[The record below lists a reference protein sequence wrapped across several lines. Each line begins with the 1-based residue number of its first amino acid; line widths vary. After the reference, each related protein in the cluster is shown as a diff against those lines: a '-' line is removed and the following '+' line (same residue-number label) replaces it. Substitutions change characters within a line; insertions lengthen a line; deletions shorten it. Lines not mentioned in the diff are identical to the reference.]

1 MSDTVFQYPV
11 PVTNQGDKHM
21 AEDPEAGRS
30 QKTGRLVDRIRKLR
44 GSPDTERFVDEVD
57 KLKDR

>member
-1 MSDTVFQYPV
+1 
-11 PVTNQGDKHM
+11 M